1 MNPKFDDYMILK
13 NQYDT
18 EYQIV
23 ENSKMNT
30 GTVYTP
36 KILANQM
43 VCLAI
48 KNHLKM
54 NHPHLE
60 VSFMDNFSAYF
71 SGEEMNVSHDD
82 AKLFIE
88 VIAPLRLI
96 DLSCGTGLLLLAYIE
111 YIIKLI
117 AMTEEKSYD
126 WLSKILKDR
135 LYAIDINPMAINVFK
150 ALIDELIKATGI
162 HVEFENAY
170 VGNSLVDQFP
180 IEPNS
185 FDLIL
190 GNPPYIGEKG
200 HLEWFSPVRKTE
212 FGRRHYEGKMD
223 YFYFFIYKGY
233 EFLKDDGTLCYLTSN
248 YFFTADGAN
257 RLRKFMRNEFHIS
270 SVIDYGNER
279 VFETKKLHAALYTM
293 QKKEIDTSI
302 LFNMNLEPI
311 RAMTYDSIFDD
322 DMTIHF
328 VENTMVAEI
337 IEKMKSGSE
346 FRLIDHYNVNQ
357 GIVTGADRSEDGG
370 IFVYTS
376 EEVKQLPNSFRE
388 HLKPFFKNRSIK
400 HYFHEEA
407 THYNVVYL
415 DSEHVSK
422 EIIRFLEPFKE
433 KLSRRREVIRDV
445 RKWHMLTWPRK
456 RIIFESEKIVV
467 PQRAKSNYFAY
478 SSNPFYASAD
488 IYYISSKSSVALS
501 LKILTVILNSK
512 VYYLWLKYNGKKKG
526 NLLELYATPLKNIPI
541 PCFSPQQHQ
550 QLEELALELFDE
562 VKPENDRIDIIKKI
576 ADACVMD
583 AFGLNESEKKFMQS
597 IE

>member
-13 NQYDT
+13 KQYDT

-60 VSFMDNFSAYF
+60 TSFMDHFKAYF
-71 SGEEMNVSHDD
+71 SGGEMNITSSD
-82 AKLFIE
+82 AKMFIE
-88 VIAPLRLI
+88 VIAPLKLI

-111 YIIKLI
+111 YIIELI
-117 AMTEEKSYD
+117 SMTEEKSYD
-126 WLSKILKDR
+126 WLSIILKDR

-150 ALIDELIKATGI
+150 ELIGELIKATEI
-162 HVEFENAY
+162 QVEFENAY
-170 VGNSLVDQFP
+170 VGNSLIDHFP
-180 IEPNS
+180 IDLCS

-200 HLEWFSPVRKTE
+200 HLEWFSPIKKTE
-212 FGRRHYEGKMD
+212 FGRRYYEGKMD

-233 EFLKDDGTLCYLTSN
+233 EYLKDDGTLCYLTSN

-257 RLRKFMRNEFHIS
+257 RLRNFMRNEFHIS
-270 SVIDYGNER
+270 SVIDYGNEH

-293 QKKEIDTSI
+293 QKKEINTSI
-302 LFNMNLEPI
+302 LFNMSLKPI
-311 RAMTYDSIFDD
+311 REMKYDSIFDD
-322 DMTIHF
+322 NMTIHF
-328 VENTMVAEI
+328 VEDPIVADI
-337 IEKMKSGSE
+337 IKKMKSCSE
-346 FRLIDHYNVNQ
+346 FRLIERFNVNQ
-357 GIVTGADRSEDGG
+357 GIVTGADRSTDGG

-376 EEVKQLPNSFRE
+376 EEVKQLPSSFHE

-400 HYFHEEA
+400 HYFHEDS
-407 THYNVVYL
+407 TPYHVVYL
-415 DSEHVSK
+415 DTEHVSN
-422 EIIRFLEPFKE
+422 EIIQSLEPFKE
-433 KLSRRREVIRDV
+433 KLSRRREVIREV

-456 RIIFESEKIVV
+456 RMIFESEKIVV

-478 SSNPFYASAD
+478 SANPFYASAD
-488 IYYISSKSSVALS
+488 IYYISGKSSMTLS
-501 LKILTVILNSK
+501 LKVLTVILNSK
-512 VYYLWLKYNGKKKG
+512 AYYLWLKFNGKKKG
-526 NLLELYATPLKNIPI
+526 NLLELYATPLKNMPI
-541 PCFSPQQHQ
+541 PKFSPEQHIL
-550 QLEELALELFDE
+550 LEDLSLELFGE
-562 VKPENDRIDIIKKI
+562 VKPSKDRIDYIKKM
-576 ADACVMD
+576 ADVCVMD
-583 AFGLNESEKKFMQS
+583 AFRFNESEKIFCQS